1 MFENIFAGFAIDTN
15 DPALADSFAPIPE
28 AVYPVAVESI
38 EQGFD
43 KSGGVRFTAKVRIR
57 EGAFMGRVVNENYN
71 LGSANPQ
78 AVSIAKKQLAA
89 LARACGVN
97 GQLTNPQQVV
107 NVPTFAK
114 IGPQKDDARYSR
126 IIAWL
131 TPDAA
136 AKFGGHTAANPAM
149 TASRPAAFVPPAAPT
164 FAAPAVP
171 QPQPAA
177 PAFVP
182 PAQAQ
187 QAAQPAFVPP
197 AQPQPVVQPVAF
209 PTQASPQATPAFP
222 AQPAA
227 QPAPAA
233 TTHKMPWEQ

>member
-1 MFENIFAGFAIDTN
+1 MYENIFAGFAIDTN
-15 DPALADSFAPIPE
+15 DPALVDSFAPIPE

-38 EQGFD
+38 EQGVG

-57 EGAFMGRVVNENYN
+57 EGAFMGRVVNDNYN

-78 AVSIAKKQLAA
+78 AVEIARKQLAA
-89 LARACGVN
+89 LARACGVS
-97 GQLTNPQQVV
+97 GQLTNPRQVV

-131 TPDAA
+131 TPEAA
-136 AKFGGHTAANPAM
+136 AKFGGHTAVKSTMSAPQP
-149 TASRPAAFVPPAAPT
+149 TAFVPPAAPA
-164 FAAPAVP
+164 FAAP

-177 PAFVP
+177 QPAP
-182 PAQAQ
+182 M
-187 QAAQPAFVPP
+187 QAAPVPQPA
-197 AQPQPVVQPVAF
+197 
-209 PTQASPQATPAFP
+209 AFP

-227 QPAPAA
+227 QPAAAPA
-233 TTHKMPWEQ
+233 HKMPWEQ

>member
-71 LGSANPQ
+71 LGHSNPQ
-78 AVSIAKKQLAA
+78 VVEIGRKQLAA

-114 IGPQKDDARYSR
+114 IGPQKEDPRYSR

-131 TPDAA
+131 TPEAA
-136 AKFGGHTAANPAM
+136 AKFGSHTAAKPVM
-149 TASRPAAFVPPAAPT
+149 TAPQPAAFVPPAAPA
-164 FAAPAVP
+164 FAAPVA
-171 QPQPAA
+171 PQPAA

-182 PAQAQ
+182 PVQ
-187 QAAQPAFVPP
+187 AQPATQPVFVPP
-197 AQPQPVVQPVAF
+197 AQPQPAAQPVAQ
-209 PTQASPQATPAFP
+209 PAAFP

-227 QPAPAA
+227 QPAAA
-233 TTHKMPWEQ
+233 APTHKMPWEQ

>member
-1 MFENIFAGFAIDTN
+1 MYENIFASFAIDTN

-38 EQGFD
+38 EQGVD
-43 KSGGVRFTAKVRIR
+43 KSGGVRFTAKARIR
-57 EGAFMGRVVNENYN
+57 EGAFMGRVVNDNYN

-78 AVSIAKKQLAA
+78 VVEIARKQLAA
-89 LARACGVN
+89 LARACGVS
-97 GQLTNPQQVV
+97 GQLTNPRQIV

-131 TPDAA
+131 TPEAA
-136 AKFGGHTAANPAM
+136 AKFGGHTAVKSTMSAPQP
-149 TASRPAAFVPPAAPT
+149 TAFVPPAAPA
-164 FAAPAVP
+164 FAAP

-177 PAFVP
+177 QPAP
-182 PAQAQ
+182 M
-187 QAAQPAFVPP
+187 QAAPVPQPA
-197 AQPQPVVQPVAF
+197 
-209 PTQASPQATPAFP
+209 AFP

-227 QPAPAA
+227 QPAAAPA
-233 TTHKMPWEQ
+233 HKMPWEQ

>member
-15 DPALADSFAPIPE
+15 DPALADSFTPIPE

-43 KSGGVRFTAKVRIR
+43 KSGGVRFAAKVRIR

-131 TPDAA
+131 SPEAA
-136 AKFGGHTAANPAM
+136 AKFGGHTAAKPAM
-149 TASRPAAFVPPAAPT
+149 TAPQPAA
-164 FAAPAVP
+164 FAAPAQP

-182 PAQAQ
+182 PTQS
-187 QAAQPAFVPP
+187 
-197 AQPQPVVQPVAF
+197 QPVAQTAAF
-209 PTQASPQATPAFP
+209 PAQAVPQAAPAAFP

-233 TTHKMPWEQ
+233 TAHKMPWEQ